1 MLSKIPSDTPPIFPY
16 RDTEGEETQTCHYRS
31 QHFLTPPALRATSP
45 IFCVAKHRGGVCE
58 SSTIPQ
64 GIDEGVKG
72 HSPFE
77 MKE

>member
-1 MLSKIPSDTPPIFPY
+1 MPDKDGIPIANATP
-16 RDTEGEETQTCHYRS
+16 RNAVEHG
-31 QHFLTPPALRATSP
+31 
-45 IFCVAKHRGGVCE
+45 RGGVYE

-77 MKE
+77 MEE